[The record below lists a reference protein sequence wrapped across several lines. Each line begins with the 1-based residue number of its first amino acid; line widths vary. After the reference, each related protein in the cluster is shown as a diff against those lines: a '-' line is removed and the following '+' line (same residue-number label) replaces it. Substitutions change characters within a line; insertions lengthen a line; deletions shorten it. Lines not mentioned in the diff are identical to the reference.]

1 MAMGLLVICM
11 AFAESVLFHSV
22 RTMPEE
28 QACVYTWLYKETVQ

>member
-22 RTMPEE
+22 RTMPEK
-28 QACVYTWLYKETVQ
+28 QACVYNMALKRN